1 MLGYK
6 MCPVLMEPEQYESYL
21 PFCFVCLFIS
31 VFDIYQ
37 ANVSPMQKNRLIAY
51 SLQQSS
57 APKNSQR
64 SCFKP
69 NRARV
74 QDIAYRN
81 NNCCIKVILK

>member
-6 MCPVLMEPEQYESYL
+6 MCQVLMEPEQCESYL

-31 VFDIYQ
+31 VFDKLPSKSN
-37 ANVSPMQKNRLIAY
+37 AKNRLIAY

-57 APKNSQR
+57 AQKNSQR
-64 SCFKP
+64 PCLKP
-69 NRARV
+69 NRARA

-81 NNCCIKVILK
+81 NNCCTKVILK